1 MTTTTRILSAL
12 AVATTLVLAG
22 TAHAKEYVDYGYGK
36 GIWEISQVE
45 VDPNHVDDYLSGL
58 KQSEVPGFDIMKK
71 HGIIDDYSF
80 SVKNG
85 YTKGMPNVVIAVH
98 FVNAEG
104 LMPDQAR
111 DQMLDKEINATMSE
125 QAGKAAIA
133 GYEKYRT
140 FIDTSTWM
148 DVTFKK

>member
-1 MTTTTRILSAL
+1 MTTKTRIVSAL
-12 AVATTLVLAG
+12 AVATTLALAG
-22 TAHAKEYVDYGYGK
+22 TAQAKEYVDYGYGK
-36 GIWEISQVE
+36 GIWEITQIE
-45 VDPNHVDDYLSGL
+45 VDPNHVDDYLTGL
-58 KQSEVPGFDIMKK
+58 KQSQVAGFDIMKK
-71 HGIIDDYSF
+71 HGIIDEYSF

-98 FVNAEG
+98 FVSADG

-111 DQMLDKEINATMSE
+111 DQMIEKEIFATFSE

-140 FIDTSTWM
+140 FVDTSTWM

>member
-36 GIWEISQVE
+36 GIWEITQVE

-80 SVKNG
+80 SVKDG

>member
-1 MTTTTRILSAL
+1 MTKIRILSAL
-12 AVATTLVLAG
+12 ALASTLALAG

-36 GIWEISQVE
+36 GVWEITQIE
-45 VDPNHVDDYLSGL
+45 VDPNHVDDYLTGL
-58 KQSEVPGFDIMKK
+58 RQSEVPGFDIMKK

-98 FVNAEG
+98 FVSAEG

-111 DQMLDKEINATMSE
+111 DQMLDKEIYAAFSE
-125 QAGKAAIA
+125 AQGKAAVA
-133 GYEKYRT
+133 GYEKYRS

>member
-1 MTTTTRILSAL
+1 MTTKTRILSAL
-12 AVATTLVLAG
+12 ALASTLVLAG

-36 GIWEISQVE
+36 GIWEITQVE
-45 VDPNHVDDYLSGL
+45 VDPNHVDDYLTGL

-111 DQMLDKEINATMSE
+111 DQMLDKEIYATMSE

-133 GYEKYRT
+133 GYEKYRS

>member
-36 GIWEISQVE
+36 GIWEITQVE

>member
-1 MTTTTRILSAL
+1 MTTKTRIASAL
-12 AVATTLVLAG
+12 IVAG
-22 TAHAKEYVDYGYGK
+22 TLLAASSAHAKEYVDYGYGK
-36 GIWEISQVE
+36 GVWMITQVD
-45 VDPNHVDDYLSGL
+45 VDPNHVDDYLTGL

-71 HGIIDDYSF
+71 HGLIDDYSF

-98 FVNAEG
+98 YVSADA

-111 DQMLDKEINATMSE
+111 DQMLEKEIMATMSE
-125 QAGKAAIA
+125 AAGKAAIA
-133 GYEKYRT
+133 GYEKYRS
-140 FIDTSTWM
+140 FVDTSTWM